1 MSAGY
6 AAELTTLY
14 GVLET
19 GWGRRR
25 PTFPIAKPWGKPL
38 NTDTDCKVNGKAKP
52 YLRFSRK
59 GLDGAPIEIGNP
71 GSNFHA
77 FHSIAIID
85 VYVPEEDGA
94 PLAAVFG
101 DEILADFAAYFST
114 PRALLLR
121 AIGYTDVGKVS
132 TGLWYQGSITIRCE
146 RHMRQ

>member
-19 GWGRRR
+19 GWRRR
-25 PTFPIAKPWGKPL
+25 HPTFPISKPWGKPL
-38 NTDTDCKVNGKAKP
+38 NTDTDCRVNGKAKT
-52 YLRFSRK
+52 YLRFNRK
-59 GLDGAPIEIGNP
+59 GIDGTPIEIGNP

-77 FHSIAIID
+77 FPSIAFVD

-94 PLAAVFG
+94 PLAAAFG
-101 DEILADFAAYFST
+101 DEIIADFAAYFGT
-114 PRALLLR
+114 PGALLLR
-121 AIGYTDVGKVS
+121 RIFYSDVGKVS
-132 TGLWYQGSITIRCE
+132 TGLWYQGSITIRYE